1 MIKIAAG
8 ILAGGKS
15 SRMGS
20 DKASLTW
27 NGNTF
32 LHTLLDVCRDFP
44 EIYVSVDDREKYR
57 DFIEIYVSEN
67 DRKEYRDLHCT
78 FVEDEEKGYGPL
90 EGIYQIL
97 KQMDAQYAVMLAT
110 DMPMISRE
118 FLKELVS
125 HVTGEEDCLVLR
137 KEGRPQP
144 LCSVYG
150 KKVLPIVDKMRRNK
164 EHRPRLLFQRANT
177 RYLDI
182 EELGFGEAV
191 IANVNT
197 PEEYEQLCFQYGRKL
212 QEFAPCVRE
221 KLRHGKVLVCYLDG
235 LGYHMYKNAAD
246 NGFIPFIS
254 RNFSVIPVRTVEP
267 PVTNPAMATMITG
280 ELPGVHGVYSRKDRE
295 VMVPTLFA
303 GRSAENTAF
312 LEGDT
317 RILKTELSPRLHA
330 AAKGKGCDH
339 WICRDACRA
348 VLEGKEFIFAHFHE
362 IDDAAHAEGPV
373 SLACMEKLRET
384 DAYIE
389 ELSGIFSGEILLISD
404 HGIHETEDGGDHGEN
419 PCCDAANPYDMED
432 MLAVWGE
439 HI

>member
-125 HVTGEEDCLVLR
+125 HVTGGEDCLVLR

-150 KKVLPIVDKMRRNK
+150 KKVLPIVEEMRRNK
-164 EHRPRLLFQRANT
+164 EHRPRLLFQRAHT

-221 KLRHGKVLVCYLDG
+221 KLRYGKVLVCL
-235 LGYHMYKNAAD
+235 
-246 NGFIPFIS
+246 
-254 RNFSVIPVRTVEP
+254 
-267 PVTNPAMATMITG
+267 
-280 ELPGVHGVYSRKDRE
+280 
-295 VMVPTLFA
+295 TLINRFQC
-303 GRSAENTAF
+303 F
-312 LEGDT
+312 
-317 RILKTELSPRLHA
+317 
-330 AAKGKGCDH
+330 
-339 WICRDACRA
+339 
-348 VLEGKEFIFAHFHE
+348 
-362 IDDAAHAEGPV
+362 
-373 SLACMEKLRET
+373 
-384 DAYIE
+384 
-389 ELSGIFSGEILLISD
+389 
-404 HGIHETEDGGDHGEN
+404 
-419 PCCDAANPYDMED
+419 
-432 MLAVWGE
+432 
-439 HI
+439 